1 MLQHMCC
8 NWSDGV
14 WPDQALA
21 EEKAR
26 LAHER
31 EMEVARLRDAQEKI
45 LNRRSEMDELRARRS
60 GCLTAHHDPLTLW
73 TSAPQSSACSIHE

>member
-1 MLQHMCC
+1 M
-8 NWSDGV
+8 

-31 EMEVARLRDAQEKI
+31 EMEVARLRDVQEKI
-45 LNRRSEMDELRARRS
+45 LDRRSEMDELQARRS
-60 GCLTAHHDPLTLW
+60 DSLTAHHDSHTL
-73 TSAPQSSACSIHE
+73 

>member
-1 MLQHMCC
+1 M
-8 NWSDGV
+8 

-45 LNRRSEMDELRARRS
+45 LDRRSEMDELRARRS
-60 GCLTAHHDPLTLW
+60 DSLTAHHDSHTFW
-73 TSAPQSSACSIHE
+73 KSTSHSSACSIHA